1 MRALVVPAHPLEESY
16 CSALRDR
23 TIAAL
28 EGAGHDVAVA
38 PVHPGGTG
46 PGLVDLAGVET
57 LVLVYPTWWGSQ
69 PAPLLEWI
77 QRVIGPWIDAIGHG
91 ESPLSSVE
99 HLVAVTSHGSSRLI
113 NTVQGEPGR
122 QLLERSLLPLCR
134 SGADFRW
141 IALYK
146 LDRLEPA
153 DLTAFLDRVGDE
165 VGALTSSAASS

>member
-38 PVHPGGTG
+38 PVNGGGAG
-46 PGLVDLAGVET
+46 PGVDQLVGVET

-77 QRVIGPWIDAIGHG
+77 QRVIGPWIDATGHG

-122 QLLERSLLPLCR
+122 QLLKRSLLPLCR

-153 DLTAFLDRVGDE
+153 DLIAFLDRVGDE
-165 VGALTSSAASS
+165 VGALTSSAASA